1 MRFLYIFNFEI
12 FVYFQFFFTEI
23 FIFQYLTSTRDIF
36 FSLSL
41 SILCQFLFFCWHI
54 LSFFVKIFHLSSISL
69 SLYLPLQDTPHS
81 IDFLT
86 FFLSLSLS
94 CLSPSPPVLDIFSQ
108 YLFIS
113 LSSLNISYY
122 FLIHYFLNFPYVL
135 FLYFFV
141 NFHSFIF
148 TLLKMNSDRVVP

>member
-1 MRFLYIFNFEI
+1 MRFLYIFNFEVLSI
-12 FVYFQFFFTEI
+12 FLHRNFHFPIFNFYQRSFSLYLSLFFVSFFF
-23 FIFQYLTSTRDIF
+23 F
-36 FSLSL
+36 
-41 SILCQFLFFCWHI
+41 FFCWHI

-94 CLSPSPPVLDIFSQ
+94 CLSPSPPVLNLSSQ